1 MIVVGVY
8 EGGDEIESPASRA
21 NRPYT
26 VRAHSELTDHFRNFS
41 ACYEPGAFSIAP
53 FFFLL
58 FYTADEIFTMARKKK
73 KRKKGR
79 DATSAWPKG
88 RPTIGDDPLLIKR
101 RVDLRRRKV
110 IGMRDL
116 RGGQHH
122 RPYPNRNYMSLKKS
136 EIWVRDLCTVV
147 RQNATVASTKDLGR
161 IQNLSIPNQ
170 NMS

>member
-1 MIVVGVY
+1 MNMSNKNKRNQKNQAVFALNKY
-8 EGGDEIESPASRA
+8 DLPRHRSKLSETPSLPR
-21 NRPYT
+21 RFQ
-26 VRAHSELTDHFRNFS
+26 HS
-41 ACYEPGAFSIAP
+41 AI
-53 FFFLL
+53 FFLL
-58 FYTADEIFTMARKKK
+58 FFTAAKISTMARKKK

-88 RPTIGDDPLLIKR
+88 RPTIGDDPLLITKTR
-101 RVDLRRRKV
+101 RASTPKSHR
-110 IGMRDL
+110 MRDFW
-116 RGGQHH
+116 GGQPY